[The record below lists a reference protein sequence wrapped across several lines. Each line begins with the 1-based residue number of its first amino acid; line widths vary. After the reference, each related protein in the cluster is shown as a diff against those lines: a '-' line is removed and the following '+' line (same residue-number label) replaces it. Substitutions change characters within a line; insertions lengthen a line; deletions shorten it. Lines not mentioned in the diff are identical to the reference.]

1 MNPPQGL
8 RSATSDQVDL
18 TWNKIESPRDG
29 GRPIETYVLKYT
41 DEETPPTDIAD
52 WKYLTGEPGV
62 DANYCAG
69 EDVDADVLP
78 DARTVCTYDDK
89 IVKFDHV
96 ETGNTKL
103 TYMVAARNVWGT
115 GKFSKPNLE
124 VLEA

>member
-1 MNPPQGL
+1 M
-8 RSATSDQVDL
+8 
-18 TWNKIESPRDG
+18 
-29 GRPIETYVLKYT
+29 
-41 DEETPPTDIAD
+41 
-52 WKYLTGEPGV
+52 
-62 DANYCAG
+62 
-69 EDVDADVLP
+69 LP

-89 IVKFDHV
+89 IVKFAHG